1 MGISLNKASK
11 RIAIEQAKKEATKQM
26 VELINRGLGFQME
39 LVMLLVLH
47 DKRGYGKQRCEETLN
62 DFEEVWDAINK
73 QHLTLEDIAEVVKKE
88 IGLEIDEEA
97 MTIWT
102 GRKKA
107 TEGLI

>member
-26 VELINRGLGFQME
+26 IELINRGLGFQME

-47 DKRGYGKQRCEETLN
+47 DKFDFGKIRCDRAL
-62 DFEEVWDAINK
+62 DGFEEVWDAVNK
-73 QHLTLEDIAEVVKKE
+73 QHLTLDDIAEVVKKE
-88 IGLEIDEEA
+88 IGLEIDEET
-97 MTIWT
+97 MDILT

-107 TEGLI
+107 LEGLR

>member
-26 VELINRGLGFQME
+26 IELINRGLGFQME

-73 QHLTLEDIAEVVKKE
+73 RHLTLEDIAEVVKKE

-97 MTIWT
+97 MVIWT

-107 TEGLI
+107 TEGLR